1 MCSNVFA
8 KYDIES
14 LLSKSIRALHAYI
27 ITLNSWYKMAG
38 IMVALPACTFVVCAF
53 VCVYKYFKPSL
64 KATAQA
70 DDVDEGFD
78 EFEAAVEYE
87 EMSGD
92 TNDVL
97 EEESIDS
104 LYFAG
109 PDGDHNIENNIATNL
124 ATFARARQGL
134 GDAMQAIDN

>member
-1 MCSNVFA
+1 
-8 KYDIES
+8 
-14 LLSKSIRALHAYI
+14 
-27 ITLNSWYKMAG
+27 MAG

-53 VCVYKYFKPSL
+53 FCVYKYFKPSL
-64 KATAQA
+64 KETTQA

-78 EFEAAVEYE
+78 EFDAAVVYE

-97 EEESIDS
+97 EEVEEDSIDS
-104 LYFAG
+104 RYFAG
-109 PDGDHNIENNIATNL
+109 PAGDHNIENDIAANL

-134 GDAMQAIDN
+134 GDAMPI